1 MTARSLTL
9 CQRQAEGQSKG
20 RMMAEDTWS
29 KVEGMVIAGALDP
42 LKLAEELKRESVV
55 ASLVWYDK
63 TPELVGVTVAEQ
75 EDQVATLTKRGR
87 VFRPGPSIQELAEK
101 IAEKFAAEV
110 MLGDVQVDR
119 FQRVDDEDVEDAA
132 PEVASTEDKAGA
144 AEGESLPIRVV
155 EISATPSSA
164 IPLLAAFEGVD
175 VAELPHDEHRAILL
189 AQVPAHR
196 SGWHFGDAPLVRLTL
211 QGDEF
216 HAHFMPEDDPE
227 SVITYN
233 WGMNELVVAGA
244 KGWEGNIAD
253 EVHDLVG
260 ARGDIAAIHDAVPG
274 VDVEGAFEATKMRGS
289 AAVTKFVRS
298 LGLDPQVAEF
308 LLGWLTVE
316 QVSGATVHHARGIS
330 NAIGRSV
337 DILLNERKS
346 EASFWDSYTHLVR
359 SKPWLVPTI
368 AVGEVAAAVALLV
381 GGRKRDGVRTIGG
394 KVATGLAFVLLT
406 DAIADTTLARLTAQR
421 AERHE
426 AQES

>member
-1 MTARSLTL
+1 
-9 CQRQAEGQSKG
+9 
-20 RMMAEDTWS
+20 MAEEVWS
-29 KVEGMVIAGALDP
+29 KVEGRVIAGTLDP
-42 LKLAEELKRESVV
+42 LELAEELKRESVV

-63 TPELVGVTVAEQ
+63 TPELVGVTVAAQ
-75 EDQVATLTKRGR
+75 EDHVATLTKRGR
-87 VFRPGPSIQELAEK
+87 VFKAGPSVEDLAEM

-110 MLGDVQVDR
+110 LLGDFQVDKFER
-119 FQRVDDEDVEDAA
+119 ADEE
-132 PEVASTEDKAGA
+132 PE
-144 AEGESLPIRVV
+144 AEGDGPEASVTGDDSGDTAVPLPIRVA

-175 VAELPHDEHRAILL
+175 VAELPHDEHRRILL

-227 SVITYN
+227 SVVTYN
-233 WGMNELVVAGA
+233 WGMNEVVVAGA
-244 KGWEGNIAD
+244 KGWEGKIAD

-260 ARGDIAAIHDAVPG
+260 ARGDVVAIHDAVPG
-274 VDVEGAFEATKMRGS
+274 VDAEGAFEATKMRGS

-337 DILLNERKS
+337 DILLNERKN
-346 EASFWDSYTHLVR
+346 EASFWDAYTHLVR
-359 SKPWLVPTI
+359 SKPWLIPTI
-368 AVGEVAAAVALLV
+368 AVGEIAAATGLLV
-381 GGRKRDGVRTIGG
+381 GGRKRDGVRSTGG
-394 KVATGLAFVLLT
+394 KVATVLAVILLV
-406 DAIADTTLARLTAQR
+406 DAVADTTLARLTARR

-426 AQES
+426 EQLS